1 MALRGI
7 AAKLALLFQKNE
19 TVMLQKKGRK
29 RGQEPSLI
37 MRVRTEQLML
47 YSVHK

>member
-29 RGQEPSLI
+29 RGQEPSL
-37 MRVRTEQLML
+37 VLSLSCESEQNN
-47 YSVHK
+47 